1 MKRKIA
7 VLANGWN
14 YQSISHALKGIRSV
28 TDRLNID
35 VFLFLSFAAYA
46 QTDLRNAGENVIFG
60 LTDYSEFDGVIIFS
74 EMLNSTEIPN
84 RVAKNLIE
92 KKIPAVSVGLPI
104 EGLDFVGI
112 DNFKGMYEMVDHL
125 VKEHHIKNP
134 VFLAG
139 AKEHPDSNERL
150 DATKQALEANG
161 ITLKEENVSYTN
173 WEYLTAMNDA
183 MRYAQQPDK
192 PDAFICAN
200 DYNAIAACIGLNRL
214 GYQIPKDFIVTG
226 FDKIAYAETFY
237 PSITTVYQDYEK
249 IGYIAA
255 WQLMEKV
262 EGTSHADQVIVSSSF
277 VKNESCGCRST
288 EDAEHVRHDFCINA
302 YVNEM
307 EGFVKQ
313 NNSSEMI
320 GAIFKGSTYEDLKNN
335 ILEYYSKTDNNFAGK
350 EFYFILDSS
359 ARKTLISSSF
369 QIKKEYSENM
379 CCLVAVKNDKPE
391 YIGDFKRKELIP
403 NYKKS
408 EKPVVYTFTS
418 MHFDDNIFGYIVL
431 SDAIDLIWDTTL
443 NHYMIQMNYNLD
455 QYRKNCKLNEM
466 NKALRN
472 ISNTDQLTGLNNRF
486 GMEQNAVPILT
497 NANEKKKKCAIV
509 FADINRM
516 KHINDN
522 YGHLNGDLAIR
533 TVASSL
539 LNEMPEKWVGIR
551 YGGDEFIAVGE
562 CKSEEFVQDYI
573 DRMNAN
579 LKKQVDSMQLAY
591 PLTISCGYIL
601 TDPES
606 SHNLVDYINQADSI
620 MYIHK
625 QQTYEDEKDEQ
636 NAKSVATDI
645 KSLDELPH
653 MK

>member
-28 TDRLNID
+28 TDKLNID

-84 RVAKNLIE
+84 RIAKNLVA
-92 KKIPAVSVGLPI
+92 KKIPAVSVGLPM

-173 WEYLTAMNDA
+173 WEYLTAMDDA
-183 MRYAQQPDK
+183 MRYAQLPQK

-226 FDKIAYAETFY
+226 FDKIAYAETFF

-288 EDAEHVRHDFCINA
+288 EDAEKVRHDFCINA

-335 ILEYYSKTDNNFAGK
+335 ILEYYSKTNYFAGK

-391 YIGDFKRKELIP
+391 YIGDFQRNELIP
-403 NYKKS
+403 NYKKGD
-408 EKPVVYTFTS
+408 KPVVYTFTS
-418 MHFDDNIFGYIVL
+418 MHFDDNLFGYIVL
-431 SDAIDLIWDTTL
+431 SDAIDLIYDTSL
-443 NHYMIQMNYNLD
+443 NHYMIQMNYNLE

-522 YGHLNGDLAIR
+522 FGHLHGDLAIR
-533 TVASSL
+533 TVASAL
-539 LNEMPEKWVGIR
+539 LNEIPEKWVGIR

-562 CKSEEFVQDYI
+562 CQSEDFVKNYI

-579 LKKQVDSMQLAY
+579 LKKQVDSMHLAY

-606 SHNLVDYINQADSI
+606 GHSLVDYINQADSI

-636 NAKSVATDI
+636 NAGTIGTDI

-653 MK
+653 LK

>member
-14 YQSISHALKGIRSV
+14 YQSIAHALKGIKTV
-28 TDRLNID
+28 TDKLNVD
-35 VFLFLSFAAYA
+35 VFLFLSFASYA
-46 QTDLRNAGENVIFG
+46 QTELRNAGEDAIFD
-60 LTDYSEFDGVIIFS
+60 LTDYSEFDGVIMFS
-74 EMLNSTEIPN
+74 EMLNSTETPN
-84 RVAKNLIE
+84 RIAKNLVS
-92 KKIPAVSVGLPI
+92 KNIPAVSVGLPMA
-104 EGLDFVGI
+104 GLDFVGI

-139 AKEHPDSNERL
+139 AKEHPDSNERI
-150 DATKQALEANG
+150 DATRQALAANG
-161 ITLKEENVSYTN
+161 IELKDENISYTN

-183 MRYAQQPDK
+183 MRYAQLPDK

-200 DYNAIAACIGLNRL
+200 DYNAIAACIGLNKL
-214 GYQIPKDFIVTG
+214 GYSVPKDFIVTG

-237 PSITTVYQDYEK
+237 PSITTVYQNYEK

-288 EDAEHVRHDFCINA
+288 EDAEPVRHQFCINA
-302 YVNEM
+302 YMNEM

-313 NNSSEMI
+313 DNSTEMI
-320 GAIFKGSTYEDLKNN
+320 GSIFKGSTYEDLKKN
-335 ILEYYSKTDNNFAGK
+335 ILDYYHKTNNFPGK
-350 EFYFILDSS
+350 EFYFNLDCN
-359 ARKTLISSSF
+359 ARKTFISSSF
-369 QIKKEYSENM
+369 PIKKTYTEKM
-379 CCLVAVKNDKPE
+379 CCLIAIKDDKPE
-391 YIGDFKRKELIP
+391 YVGDFNRKELIP
-403 NYKKS
+403 NYKKG

-418 MHFDDNIFGYIVL
+418 MHFDDNLFGYIVL
-431 SDAIDLIWDTTL
+431 SDAIDLIYDTSL
-443 NHYMIQMNYNLD
+443 NHYMIQMNYNLE

-466 NKALRN
+466 NKALLN

-497 NANEKKKKCAIV
+497 NANEKKKKCAIM

-522 YGHLNGDLAIR
+522 FGHLNGDLAIR
-533 TVASSL
+533 TVASAL
-539 LNEMPEKWVGIR
+539 LKEMPEKWVGIR

-562 CKSEEFVQDYI
+562 CKDEAFVQDYI
-573 DRMNAN
+573 ERMNEN
-579 LKKQVDSMQLAY
+579 LKAQVDSMQLAY

-601 TDPES
+601 TEPDS
-606 SHNLVDYINQADSI
+606 GLSLVD
-620 MYIHK
+620 
-625 QQTYEDEKDEQ
+625 
-636 NAKSVATDI
+636 
-645 KSLDELPH
+645 
-653 MK
+653 

>member
-28 TDRLNID
+28 TDKLNID
-35 VFLFLSFAAYA
+35 VFLFLSFAAFSQSA
-46 QTDLRNAGENVIFG
+46 SRNSGEDAIFE
-60 LTDYSEFDGVIIFS
+60 LTDYTEFDGVIMFS
-74 EMLNSTEIPN
+74 EMLNSQKTPTRIAQTLVSN
-84 RVAKNLIE
+84 N
-92 KKIPAVSVGLPI
+92 IPAVSVGLPM

-125 VKEHHIKNP
+125 IKDHHIKNP

-139 AKEHPDSNERL
+139 AKDHPDSNERL
-150 DATKQALEANG
+150 DATRQALSANG
-161 ITLKEENVSYTN
+161 IELKDENISYTN
-173 WEYLTAMNDA
+173 WEYLTAMKYA
-183 MRYAQQPDK
+183 MEYAQKENK

-200 DYNAIAACIGLNRL
+200 DYNAIAACVGLNKL
-214 GYQIPKDFIVTG
+214 GLSVPKDFIVTG
-226 FDKIAYAETFY
+226 FDKIAFAETFF

-262 EGTSHADQVIVSSSF
+262 EGTSHASQVIVSSSF

-288 EDAEHVRHDFCINA
+288 EDAEPVRHDFCIHA
-302 YVNEM
+302 YMNEM
-307 EGFVKQ
+307 EALVKQ

-320 GAIFKGSTYEDLKNN
+320 GSIFKGSTYDDLKKN
-335 ILEYYSKTDNNFAGK
+335 ILNYYSRANNFPGK
-350 EFYFILDSS
+350 EFYFNLDSN
-359 ARKTLISSSF
+359 ARKTFISSSF
-369 QIKKEYSENM
+369 QIKQTYSEKM
-379 CCLVAVKNDKPE
+379 CCLVAVKDNKAS

-403 NYKKS
+403 NYKK
-408 EKPVVYTFTS
+408 EKKPVVYTFTS
-418 MHFDDNIFGYIVL
+418 MHFDDNLFGYIVL
-431 SDAIDLIWDTTL
+431 SDAIDLIWDTSL
-443 NHYMIQMNYNLD
+443 NHYMIQMNYNLE
-455 QYRKNCKLNEM
+455 QYRKNCKLDEM

-497 NANEKKKKCAIV
+497 YANEKKKKCAIM

-522 YGHLNGDLAIR
+522 FGHLHGDLAIR
-533 TVASSL
+533 TVASAL

-562 CKSEEFVQDYI
+562 CKDEKIVTDYM
-573 DRMNAN
+573 DRLNKRLAE
-579 LKKQVDSMQLAY
+579 QVASMQLAY

-606 SHNLVDYINQADSI
+606 SNNLVDYINKADSI
-620 MYIHK
+620 MYVHK
-625 QQTYEDEKDEQ
+625 QQTYEEEADKK
-636 NAKSVATDI
+636 NAKSIATDI

>member
-14 YQSISHALKGIRSV
+14 YQSIYHALKGIRSV
-28 TDRLNID
+28 TDKLNID

-46 QTDLRNAGENVIFG
+46 QSASRNAGEDAVFD
-60 LTDYSEFDGVIIFS
+60 LTDYSGFDGVIIFS
-74 EMLNSTEIPN
+74 EMLNSTETPN
-84 RVAKNLIE
+84 RIAKNLIS
-92 KKIPAVSVGLPI
+92 KRIPAVSVGLPM

-112 DNFKGMYEMVDHL
+112 DNFKGMYQMVDHL

-150 DATKQALEANG
+150 DATKQALAANG
-161 ITLKEENVSYTN
+161 IELKAENVSYTD

-183 MRYAQQPDK
+183 MRYAQLKDK

-200 DYNAIAACIGLNRL
+200 DYNAIAACIGLNKL
-214 GYQIPKDFIVTG
+214 GFSVPKDFIVTG
-226 FDKIAYAETFY
+226 FDKIAYAETFF

-277 VKNESCGCRST
+277 IKNESCGCRTT
-288 EDAEHVRHDFCINA
+288 EEAEPTRHDFCIHA
-302 YVNEM
+302 YMDEM
-307 EGFVKQ
+307 ESLVKQ
-313 NNSSEMI
+313 NDSSEMI
-320 GAIFKGSTYEDLKNN
+320 GSIFKGSTYEDLKNN
-335 ILEYYSKTDNNFAGK
+335 LLEYYSKANNFPGK
-350 EFYFILDSS
+350 DFYFILDSS

-369 QIKKEYSENM
+369 AIKKTYSEKM
-379 CCLVAVKNDKPE
+379 CCLVAVKDDKPE
-391 YIGDFKRKELIP
+391 YLGDFERKKLIP
-403 NYKKS
+403 DYQKS
-408 EKPVVYTFTS
+408 DKPVVYSFTS
-418 MHFDDNIFGYIVL
+418 MHFDDNLFGYFVL
-431 SDAIDLIWDTTL
+431 SDAIVLILATSL
-443 NHYMIQMNYNLD
+443 NLYMIHKNYNLD
-455 QYRKNCKLNEM
+455 QYRKNCKLDEM

-497 NANEKKKKCAIV
+497 NANEKKKKCAIM

-522 YGHLNGDLAIR
+522 FGHLHGDLAIR

-539 LNEMPEKWVGIR
+539 LKEMPQGWVGIR
-551 YGGDEFIAVGE
+551 YGGDEFISVGE
-562 CKSEEFVQDYI
+562 CKDEKIVLDYI
-573 DRMNAN
+573 ERLNET
-579 LKKQVDSMQLAY
+579 LRKVVDSMNLPY

-601 TDPES
+601 SDPKS
-606 SHNLVDYINQADSI
+606 DHTLVEYINQADSV
-620 MYIHK
+620 MYVHK
-625 QQTYEDEKDEQ
+625 QQTYEEEKEK
-636 NAKSVATDI
+636 AKENSVATHI
-645 KSLDELPH
+645 KSMDELPH
-653 MK
+653 KK

>member
-28 TDRLNID
+28 TDKLNID

-46 QTDLRNAGENVIFG
+46 QSQTRNDGEDAIFD
-60 LTDYSEFDGVIIFS
+60 LTDYTEFDGVIIFS
-74 EMLNSTEIPN
+74 EMLNSQKTPARI
-84 RVAKNLIE
+84 AKLLVE
-92 KKIPAVSVGLPI
+92 KNIPAVSVGLPM

-150 DATKQALEANG
+150 DATRQALAANG
-161 ITLKEENVSYTN
+161 IELKDENVSYTN

-183 MRYAQQPDK
+183 IRYAQSDAR

-200 DYNAIAACIGLNRL
+200 DYNAIAACVGLNKL
-214 GYQIPKDFIVTG
+214 GYSVPKDFIVTG
-226 FDKIAYAETFY
+226 FDKIAYAETFF

-262 EGTSHADQVIVSSSF
+262 EHISHANQVIVSSSF
-277 VKNESCGCRST
+277 IKNESCGCRSAQ
-288 EDAEHVRHDFCINA
+288 EAEPARREFCIRA
-302 YVNEM
+302 YMDEM
-307 EGFVKQ
+307 ENLLKR
-313 NNSSEMI
+313 NNSSEMMTS
-320 GAIFKGSTYEDLKNN
+320 IFKGSTYEELKKNL
-335 ILEYYSKTDNNFAGK
+335 LEYYSKANNFAGK
-350 EFYFILDSS
+350 DFYFILDSS
-359 ARKTLISSSF
+359 ARKTFISSSF
-369 QIKKEYSENM
+369 PSKKTYSDKM
-379 CCLVAVKNDKPE
+379 CCLVAAKKNQAS
-391 YIGDFKRKELIP
+391 YIGDFERRLLIP
-403 NYKKS
+403 DYQKGG
-408 EKPVVYTFTS
+408 KPAVYTFTS
-418 MHFDDNIFGYIVL
+418 MHFDDNLFGYIVL
-431 SDAIDLIWDTTL
+431 SDALDLIWDTSL
-443 NHYMIQMNYNLD
+443 NHYMIQMNYNLE
-455 QYRKNCKLNEM
+455 QYRKNCKLEEM

-486 GMEQNAVPILT
+486 GMEQNAVPVLT
-497 NANEKKKKCAIV
+497 NAHEKKRACAIM

-522 YGHLNGDLAIR
+522 FGHLQGDLAIR
-533 TVASSL
+533 TVASAL

-562 CKSEEFVQDYI
+562 CKNEEIVDDYI
-573 DRMNAN
+573 ERLNEN
-579 LKKQVDSMQLAY
+579 LKNQVAAMQLAY

-601 TDPES
+601 TNPES
-606 SHNLVDYINQADSI
+606 NLNLVDYINQADSV
-620 MYIHK
+620 MYVHK
-625 QQTYEDEKDEQ
+625 QQTYEEEKERSQ
-636 NAKSVATDI
+636 NVEVKI
-645 KSLDELPH
+645 KSLDELPRV
-653 MK
+653 K

>member
-28 TDRLNID
+28 TDKLNID
-35 VFLFLSFAAYA
+35 VFLFLSFAAFS
-46 QTDLRNAGENVIFG
+46 QSDSRNSGEDAIFE
-60 LTDYSEFDGVIIFS
+60 LTDYTEFDGVIMFS
-74 EMLNSTEIPN
+74 EMLNSQKTPAHI
-84 RVAKNLIE
+84 AKTLVSHN
-92 KKIPAVSVGLPI
+92 IPAVSVGLPMD
-104 EGLDFVGI
+104 GLDFVGI
-112 DNFKGMYEMVDHL
+112 DNFKGMFEMVDHL
-125 VKEHHIKNP
+125 VKEHGIKNP

-139 AKEHPDSNERL
+139 AKDHPDSNERI
-150 DATKQALEANG
+150 DATRQALAANG
-161 ITLKEENVSYTN
+161 IELKEENISYTN
-173 WEYLTAMNDA
+173 WEYLTAMADA
-183 MRYAQQPDK
+183 MRYAKKKNK

-200 DYNAIAACIGLNRL
+200 DYNAIAACIGLNKL
-214 GYQIPKDFIVTG
+214 GYSVPDDFIVTG
-226 FDKIAYAETFY
+226 FDKIAYAETFF

-255 WQLMEKV
+255 WQLMEKI
-262 EGTSHADQVIVSSSF
+262 EGTSHANQVIVSSSF
-277 VKNESCGCRST
+277 IKNESCGCRKT
-288 EDAEHVRHDFCINA
+288 EDAEPVRRKFCNDA
-302 YVNEM
+302 YMNEM

-313 NNSSEMI
+313 TNSSEMI
-320 GAIFKGSTYEDLKNN
+320 GTIFKGSTYEDLKKN
-335 ILEYYSKTDNNFAGK
+335 ILDYYSKNNNFPGK
-350 EFYFILDSS
+350 EFYFILDTN

-369 QIKKEYSENM
+369 PIKTSFSEKM
-379 CCLVAVKNDKPE
+379 CCLVAVKDGKPD
-391 YIGDFKRKELIP
+391 YIGDFKRTELIP
-403 NYKKS
+403 NYKKND
-408 EKPVVYTFTS
+408 KPVVYTFTS
-418 MHFDDNIFGYIVL
+418 MHFDDSLFGYVVL

-443 NHYMIQMNYNLD
+443 NHYMIQINYNLE
-455 QYRKNCKLNEM
+455 QYRKNCKLDEM

-522 YGHLNGDLAIR
+522 FGHLHGDLAIR
-533 TVASSL
+533 TVASAL

-562 CKSEEFVQDYI
+562 CKDEKFVHDYI
-573 DRMNAN
+573 DRMNKN

-606 SHNLVDYINQADSI
+606 SHSLVDYINQADSI

-625 QQTYEDEKDEQ
+625 QQTYEDEKDEK
-636 NAKSVATDI
+636 NATSIGTDI

>member
-28 TDRLNID
+28 TDKLDID

-46 QTDLRNAGENVIFG
+46 QSASRNAGEDAIFS
-60 LTDYSEFDGVIIFS
+60 LTDYTEFDGVIIFS
-74 EMLNSTEIPN
+74 EMLNSTETPKRI
-84 RVAKNLIE
+84 AKTLVEN
-92 KKIPAVSVGLPI
+92 KIPAVSVGLPM

-112 DNFKGMYEMVDHL
+112 DNFKGMYQMVDHL

-150 DATKQALEANG
+150 DATRQALAANG
-161 ITLKEENVSYTN
+161 IELKDENIRYTN
-173 WEYLTAMNDA
+173 WEYMASMEFAMY
-183 MRYAQQPDK
+183 YARLPQK

-200 DYNAIAACIGLNRL
+200 DYNAIAACIGLNKL
-214 GYQIPKDFIVTG
+214 GYSVPKDFIVTG

-262 EGTSHADQVIVSSSF
+262 EGISHANQVIVSSSF
-277 VKNESCGCRST
+277 VKNESCGCKST
-288 EDAEHVRHDFCINA
+288 EEAEPVRHDFCIHA
-302 YVNEM
+302 YMDEM
-307 EGFVKQ
+307 ESLLKQ
-313 NNSSEMI
+313 TDSSEML

-335 ILEYYSKTDNNFAGK
+335 LLDYYSKANNFSGK
-350 EFYFILDSS
+350 EFYFILDSN

-369 QIKKEYSENM
+369 PIKKTYSEKM
-379 CCLVAVKNDKPE
+379 CCLIAVKDDKSEYLGDFDRKLLIPDYQKADKP
-391 YIGDFKRKELIP
+391 L
-403 NYKKS
+403 
-408 EKPVVYTFTS
+408 VYTFTS
-418 MHFDDNIFGYIVL
+418 MHFDDNLFGYIVL
-431 SDAIDLIWDTTL
+431 TDALDLIWDTSL
-443 NHYMIQMNYNLD
+443 NHYMIQMNYNLE
-455 QYRKNCKLNEM
+455 QYRKNCKLDEM

-486 GMEQNAVPILT
+486 GMEQNAVPILA
-497 NANEKKKKCAIV
+497 NANEKKKKCAIM

-522 YGHLNGDLAIR
+522 FGHLQGDLAIR

-539 LNEMPEKWVGIR
+539 LAEIPEKWVGIR

-562 CKSEEFVQDYI
+562 CKDEKIVEDYI
-573 DRMNAN
+573 ERMNAY
-579 LKKQVDSMQLAY
+579 LKNQVDSMQLAY
-591 PLTISCGYIL
+591 PLTISCGYII
-601 TDPES
+601 TDPS
-606 SHNLVDYINQADSI
+606 SSLSLIDYINQADSV
-620 MYIHK
+620 MYVHK
-625 QQTYEDEKDEQ
+625 QQTYEEEKERKQ
-636 NAKSVATDI
+636 ASSVATNI

-653 MK
+653 LK

>member
-14 YQSISHALKGIRSV
+14 YQSISNALTGIRSV
-28 TDRLNID
+28 TDKLNID

-46 QTDLRNAGENVIFG
+46 QSNSRNAGENAIFS

-84 RVAKNLIE
+84 NIAKQLISN
-92 KKIPAVSVGLPI
+92 KIPAVSVGLPV
-104 EGLDFVGI
+104 EGVDFVGI

-150 DATKQALEANG
+150 DATRQALSANG
-161 ITLKEENVSYTN
+161 IELKDENISYTN
-173 WEYLTAMNDA
+173 WEYLTAMDDA
-183 MRYAQQPDK
+183 MRFAQLENK

-200 DYNAIAACIGLNRL
+200 DYNAIAAIVGLNKL
-214 GYQIPKDFIVTG
+214 GYSVPKDFIVTG

-262 EGTSHADQVIVSSSF
+262 EGISHANQVIVSSSF

-288 EDAEHVRHDFCINA
+288 EDAEPVRHDFCIHA
-302 YVNEM
+302 YMNEM

-320 GAIFKGSTYEDLKNN
+320 GAIFKGSAYEDLKNN
-335 ILEYYSKTDNNFAGK
+335 ILEYYSNHNNFPGK
-350 EFYFILDSS
+350 DFYFVLDCN

-369 QIKKEYSENM
+369 PIKNTFSDKM
-379 CCLVAVKNDKPE
+379 CCLVAVKDGKSE

-403 NYKKS
+403 GYEKS
-408 EKPVVYTFTS
+408 DKPVVYTFTS
-418 MHFDDNIFGYIVL
+418 MHFDENLFGYIVL
-431 SDAIDLIWDTTL
+431 SDAIDLIWDTSL

-497 NANEKKKKCAIV
+497 NANEKKKKCAIM

-522 YGHLNGDLAIR
+522 FGHLQGDLAIR
-533 TVASSL
+533 TVASAL

-562 CKSEEFVQDYI
+562 CKKEEFVQDYI
-573 DRMNAN
+573 DRMNQN

-601 TDPES
+601 TDPEA
-606 SHNLVDYINQADSI
+606 SHSLVDYINQADSI
-620 MYIHK
+620 MYVHK
-625 QQTYEDEKDEQ
+625 QQTYEDEKDKK
-636 NAKSVATDI
+636 NAESIATDI

>member
-28 TDRLNID
+28 TDKLNID
-35 VFLFLSFAAYA
+35 VFLFLSFAAFA
-46 QTDLRNAGENVIFG
+46 QSSSRNSGENAIFE
-60 LTDYSEFDGVIIFS
+60 LTDYSEFDGVIMFS
-74 EMLNSTEIPN
+74 EMLNSQETP
-84 RVAKNLIE
+84 NLIA
-92 KKIPAVSVGLPI
+92 KKLIDKRIPAVSVGLPVD
-104 EGLDFVGI
+104 GLDFVGI

-139 AKEHPDSNERL
+139 AKEHPDSNERI
-150 DATKQALEANG
+150 DATRQALAANG
-161 ITLKEENVSYTN
+161 IELKDENISYTN
-173 WEYLTAMNDA
+173 WEYLTAMEDA
-183 MRYAQQPDK
+183 MRYAKKKKK

-200 DYNAIAACIGLNRL
+200 DYNAIAACVGLNKL
-214 GYQIPKDFIVTG
+214 GYSVPKDFIVTG

-262 EGTSHADQVIVSSSF
+262 EGTSHANQIIVSSSF

-288 EDAEHVRHDFCINA
+288 EDAEPVRHEFCINA
-302 YVNEM
+302 YMNEM

-313 NNSSEMI
+313 SNSSEMI
-320 GAIFKGSTYEDLKNN
+320 GAIFKGSTYEDLKKN
-335 ILEYYSKTDNNFAGK
+335 ILEYYSRSNNFGSK
-350 EFYFILDSS
+350 DFYFILDSN

-369 QIKKEYSENM
+369 PIKTSFSEKM
-379 CCLVAVKNDKPE
+379 CCLVAVKDGKPE

-403 NYKKS
+403 NYKK
-408 EKPVVYTFTS
+408 EDKPVVYTFTS
-418 MHFDDNIFGYIVL
+418 MHFDDNLFGYIVL
-431 SDAIDLIWDTTL
+431 SDALDLIWDTSL
-443 NHYMIQMNYNLD
+443 NHYMMQINYNLE
-455 QYRKNCKLNEM
+455 QYRKNCKLDEM

-486 GMEQNAVPILT
+486 GMEQNAVPILRT
-497 NANEKKKKCAIV
+497 ANEKKKSCAIM

-522 YGHLNGDLAIR
+522 FGHLHGDLAIR

-539 LNEMPEKWVGIR
+539 LAEMPEKWVGIR

-562 CKSEEFVQDYI
+562 CKSEKIVRDFI
-573 DRMNAN
+573 DRMNAY
-579 LKKQVDSMQLAY
+579 LKDQVDSMHLAY

-601 TDPES
+601 TEPDS
-606 SHNLVDYINQADSI
+606 GLSLVDYINQADSI

-625 QQTYEDEKDEQ
+625 QQTYEEEADKK
-636 NAKSVATDI
+636 NADSVATDI

-653 MK
+653 M

>member
-14 YQSISHALKGIRSV
+14 YQSIYHALKGIRSV
-28 TDRLNID
+28 TDKLNID

-46 QTDLRNAGENVIFG
+46 QTESRNKGENAIFD

-74 EMLNSTEIPN
+74 EMLNSLETPKRI
-84 RVAKNLIE
+84 AKNLID

-104 EGLDFVGI
+104 EGLDLVGI

-150 DATKQALEANG
+150 EATKQALAANG
-161 ITLKEENVSYTN
+161 ITLKKENVSYTN
-173 WEYLTAMNDA
+173 WEYLTAQNDA

-200 DYNAIAACIGLNRL
+200 DYNAIAACVGLNKL
-214 GYQIPKDFIVTG
+214 GYEVPKDFIVTG

-262 EGTSHADQVIVSSSF
+262 GGTSHADQVIVSSSF

-288 EDAEHVRHDFCINA
+288 KDAEPVRHQFCINA
-302 YVNEM
+302 YINEM

-320 GAIFKGSTYEDLKNN
+320 GAIFKGSAYEDLKNN
-335 ILEYYSKTDNNFAGK
+335 ILEYYSKSNNFPGK
-350 EFYFILDSS
+350 EFYFNLDSN

-369 QIKKEYSENM
+369 PIKNTFSEKM
-379 CCLVAVKNDKPE
+379 CCLVAVKDDKPE
-391 YIGDFKRKELIP
+391 YVGDFKRKDLIP
-403 NYKKS
+403 NYKKGD
-408 EKPVVYTFTS
+408 KPVVYTFTS
-418 MHFDDNIFGYIVL
+418 MHFDDNLFGYIVL
-431 SDAIDLIWDTTL
+431 SDAIDLIWDTSL
-443 NHYMIQMNYNLD
+443 NHYMIQINYNLD

-522 YGHLNGDLAIR
+522 FGHLHGDLAIR
-533 TVASSL
+533 TVANAL
-539 LNEMPEKWVGIR
+539 LTEMPEKWVGIR

-562 CKSEEFVQDYI
+562 CQSEEAVQDYI

-601 TDPES
+601 TEPES

-625 QQTYEDEKDEQ
+625 QQTYEDEKDQQ
-636 NAKSVATDI
+636 NAPSIATEI

>member
-46 QTDLRNAGENVIFG
+46 QSDSRNAGENAIFT

-84 RVAKNLIE
+84 RIAKNLVS
-92 KKIPAVSVGLPI
+92 KNIPAVSVGLPV
-104 EGLDFVGI
+104 EGVDFVGI
-112 DNFKGMYEMVDHL
+112 DNFKGMYEMVEHL

-139 AKEHPDSNERL
+139 AKEHPDSNERIE
-150 DATKQALEANG
+150 ATRQALAANG
-161 ITLKEENVSYTN
+161 IELKDENISYTN
-173 WEYLTAMNDA
+173 WEYLTAQDDA
-183 MRYAQQPDK
+183 MRYAQLPDK

-200 DYNAIAACIGLNRL
+200 DYNAIAACVGLNKL
-214 GYQIPKDFIVTG
+214 GYEVPKDFIVTG

-262 EGTSHADQVIVSSSF
+262 EGTSHADQVIVSSAF
-277 VKNESCGCRST
+277 VKNESCGCRSK
-288 EDAEHVRHDFCINA
+288 EDAEPVRHDFCINA
-302 YVNEM
+302 YINEM

-320 GAIFKGSTYEDLKNN
+320 GSIFKGSTYEDLKNN
-335 ILEYYSKTDNNFAGK
+335 MLDYYSKTNNFAGK
-350 EFYFILDSS
+350 DFYFILDSS

-369 QIKKEYSENM
+369 KIKQEYTDNM
-379 CCLVAVKNDKPE
+379 CCLIAVKDNKAE
-391 YIGDFKRKELIP
+391 YAGDFKRKELIP
-403 NYKKS
+403 NYQKGA
-408 EKPVVYTFTS
+408 KPVVYTFTS
-418 MHFDDNIFGYIVL
+418 MHFDDNLFGYIVL
-431 SDAIDLIWDTTL
+431 SDAIDLIWDTSL
-443 NHYMIQMNYNLD
+443 NHYMIQINYNLE
-455 QYRKNCKLNEM
+455 QYRKNCKLDEM

-497 NANEKKKKCAIV
+497 YANEKKKKCAIV

-522 YGHLNGDLAIR
+522 FGHLHGDLAIR
-533 TVASSL
+533 TVANAL
-539 LNEMPEKWVGIR
+539 LTEIPEKWVGIR

-562 CKSEEFVQDYI
+562 CKNEEFVQDYI

-579 LKKQVDSMQLAY
+579 LKNQVDSMQLAY

-606 SHNLVDYINQADSI
+606 GHSLIDYINQADSI

>member
-28 TDRLNID
+28 TDKLNID
-35 VFLFLSFAAYA
+35 VFLFLSFAAFSQSA
-46 QTDLRNAGENVIFG
+46 SRNSGEDAIFE
-60 LTDYSEFDGVIIFS
+60 LTDYTEFDGVIMFS
-74 EMLNSTEIPN
+74 EMLNSQKTPDRI
-84 RVAKNLIE
+84 AKNLVSH
-92 KKIPAVSVGLPI
+92 KIPAVSVGIPM

-112 DNFKGMYEMVDHL
+112 DNFKGMFEMVDHL
-125 VKEHHIKNP
+125 VKEHNIKNP

-139 AKEHPDSNERL
+139 AKDHPDSNERI
-150 DATKQALEANG
+150 DATRQALAANG
-161 ITLKEENVSYTN
+161 IELKDENISYTN
-173 WEYLTAMNDA
+173 WEYLTAMDHA
-183 MRYAQQPDK
+183 MLYAKKDPK

-200 DYNAIAACIGLNRL
+200 DYNAIAACIGLSKL
-214 GYQIPKDFIVTG
+214 GYSVPKDFIVTG
-226 FDKIAYAETFY
+226 FDKIAYAETFF

-255 WQLMEKV
+255 WQLMDKV
-262 EGTSHADQVIVSSSF
+262 EGTSHANQIIVSSSF

-288 EDAEHVRHDFCINA
+288 EDAEPVRHDFCINA
-302 YVNEM
+302 YMNEM

-313 NNSSEMI
+313 SNSSEMI
-320 GAIFKGSTYEDLKNN
+320 GAIFKGSTYEDLKKN
-335 ILEYYSKTDNNFAGK
+335 ILEYYSRSNNFGDK
-350 EFYFILDSS
+350 DFYFILDSN

-369 QIKKEYSENM
+369 PIKTSFSEKM
-379 CCLVAVKNDKPE
+379 CCLVAVKDGKPE

-403 NYKKS
+403 NYKKEDNPS
-408 EKPVVYTFTS
+408 VYTFTS

-431 SDAIDLIWDTTL
+431 SDAIDLIWDTSL
-443 NHYMIQMNYNLD
+443 NHYMMQINYNLE
-455 QYRKNCKLNEM
+455 QYRKNCKLDEM

-486 GMEQNAVPILT
+486 GMEQNAVPILR

-522 YGHLNGDLAIR
+522 FGHLHGDLAIR
-533 TVASSL
+533 TVASAL
-539 LNEMPEKWVGIR
+539 LNEIPEKWVGIR

-562 CKSEEFVQDYI
+562 CKNEEFVKDYI
-573 DRMNAN
+573 DRMNKN

-606 SHNLVDYINQADSI
+606 TLSLVDYINQADSI

-625 QQTYEDEKDEQ
+625 QQTYEEEADKK
-636 NAKSVATDI
+636 NAESIATDI

>member
-14 YQSISHALKGIRSV
+14 YQSIYHALKGIRSV
-28 TDRLNID
+28 TDKLKID

-46 QTDLRNAGENVIFG
+46 QSASRNAGEDAIFD
-60 LTDYSEFDGVIIFS
+60 LTDYTEFDGVIIFS
-74 EMLNSTEIPN
+74 EMLNSTETPN
-84 RVAKNLIE
+84 RIAKNLIANH
-92 KKIPAVSVGLPI
+92 IPAVSVGLPMD
-104 EGLDFVGI
+104 GLDFVGI
-112 DNFKGMYEMVDHL
+112 DNFKGMYQMVDHL

-150 DATKQALEANG
+150 DATKQALAANG
-161 ITLKEENVSYTN
+161 IELKAENVSYTD

-183 MRYAQQPDK
+183 MRYAQLKDK

-200 DYNAIAACIGLNRL
+200 DYNAIAACIGLNKL
-214 GYQIPKDFIVTG
+214 GFSVPKDFIVTG
-226 FDKIAYAETFY
+226 FDKIAYAETFF

-277 VKNESCGCRST
+277 IKNESCGCRTT
-288 EDAEHVRHDFCINA
+288 EEAEPTRHDFCIHA
-302 YVNEM
+302 YMDEM
-307 EGFVKQ
+307 ESLVKQ
-313 NNSSEMI
+313 NDSSEMI
-320 GAIFKGSTYEDLKNN
+320 GSIFKGSTYEDLKNN
-335 ILEYYSKTDNNFAGK
+335 LLEYYSKANNFPGK
-350 EFYFILDSS
+350 DFYFILDSS

-369 QIKKEYSENM
+369 AIKKTYSEKM
-379 CCLVAVKNDKPE
+379 CCLVAVKDDKPE
-391 YIGDFKRKELIP
+391 YLGDFERKKLIP
-403 NYKKS
+403 DYQKS
-408 EKPVVYTFTS
+408 DKPLVYTFTS
-418 MHFDDNIFGYIVL
+418 MHFDDNLFGYIVL
-431 SDAIDLIWDTTL
+431 SDAIDLILDTSL

-455 QYRKNCKLNEM
+455 QYRKNCKLDEM

-497 NANEKKKKCAIV
+497 NANEKKKKCAIM

-522 YGHLNGDLAIR
+522 FGHLHGDLAIR

-539 LNEMPEKWVGIR
+539 LKEMPEGWVGIR

-562 CKSEEFVQDYI
+562 CKSEKIVKNYI
-573 DRMNAN
+573 ERLNET
-579 LKKQVDSMQLAY
+579 LRKEVEGMQLAY

-601 TDPES
+601 SDPKAS
-606 SHNLVDYINQADSI
+606 TTLVDYINQADSI
-620 MYIHK
+620 MYVHK
-625 QQTYEDEKDEQ
+625 QKTYENEKAEKQ
-636 NAKSVATDI
+636 NVSSDI
-645 KSLDELPH
+645 KSLDELPRV
-653 MK
+653 K

>member
-28 TDRLNID
+28 TDKLNID
-35 VFLFLSFAAYA
+35 VFMFLSFAAYTQSA
-46 QTDLRNAGENVIFG
+46 SRNAGSNAIFS
-60 LTDYSEFDGVIIFS
+60 LTDYLEFDGVIIFS
-74 EMLNSTEIPN
+74 EMLNSTETPKLI
-84 RVAKNLIE
+84 AKNLVAN
-92 KKIPAVSVGLPI
+92 KIPAVSVGIPMD
-104 EGLDFVGI
+104 GLDFVGI
-112 DNFKGMYEMVDHL
+112 DNFKGMYQMVDHL

-161 ITLKEENVSYTN
+161 IELKEENVSYTN
-173 WEYLTAMNDA
+173 WEYLTSMNLAMK
-183 MRYAQQPDK
+183 YAQLPEK

-200 DYNAIAACIGLNRL
+200 DYNAIAVCVGLNKL
-214 GYQIPKDFIVTG
+214 GYEVPKDFIVTG

-262 EGTSHADQVIVSSSF
+262 EGTSHANQVIVSSSF

-288 EDAEHVRHDFCINA
+288 EEAEPVRHDFCIHA
-302 YVNEM
+302 YMNEM
-307 EGFVKQ
+307 ESLIKQ
-313 NNSSEMI
+313 NDSSEMI
-320 GAIFKGSTYEDLKNN
+320 GSIFKGSTYDDLKKN
-335 ILEYYSKTDNNFAGK
+335 ILNYYQGTNNFSGK
-350 EFYFILDSS
+350 DFYFNLDTN
-359 ARKTLISSSF
+359 AKKTLISSSF
-369 QIKKEYSENM
+369 QIQKEYSEKM
-379 CCLVAVKNDKPE
+379 CCLVAVKDNKPS
-391 YIGDFKRKELIP
+391 YIGDFNRKELIP
-403 NYKKS
+403 GYKKGDR
-408 EKPVVYTFTS
+408 PVVYTFTS
-418 MHFDDNIFGYIVL
+418 MHFDDHLFGYIVL

-443 NHYMIQMNYNLD
+443 NHYMIQMNYNLE
-455 QYRKNCKLNEM
+455 QYRKNCKLDEM

-486 GMEQNAVPILT
+486 GMEQNAVPILEA
-497 NANEKKKKCAIV
+497 ANKKNKKCAIV

-522 YGHLNGDLAIR
+522 FGHLHGDLAIR
-533 TVASSL
+533 TVSSAL
-539 LNEMPEKWVGIR
+539 LEEMPEKWVGIR

-562 CKSEEFVQDYI
+562 CKNEKFVIDYVE
-573 DRMNAN
+573 RLNAN

-601 TDPES
+601 TDPKSE
-606 SHNLVDYINQADSI
+606 HTLVEYINQADSI
-620 MYIHK
+620 MYVHK
-625 QQTYEDEKDEQ
+625 QQTYEEEKEK
-636 NAKSVATDI
+636 AKENTVATHI
-645 KSLDELPH
+645 KSMDELPH
-653 MK
+653 KK